1 MASWASKAFPESMPL
16 FLLRDGSY
24 RRFSVVPEGL
34 LTSTHRDRH
43 QRRIHVLLDAES
55 ERTLLLA
62 QPRFPVRGRRR
73 GSHAD
78 PRQDQKAA

>member
-1 MASWASKAFPESMPL
+1 MPL
-16 FLLRDGSY
+16 FLLRDGAI

-43 QRRIHVLLDAES
+43 QRRVHVLLDADS

-62 QPRFPVRGRRR
+62 QPRFSVLGRRR
-73 GSHAD
+73 SSHAD
-78 PRQDQKAA
+78 PRQDPQAA